1 MKRISVFFILLSCLM
16 LSSCGRDEN
25 IIAKVNNK
33 PVMKGDYEAEC
44 AFYKK
49 INSKK
54 FGEDLLSKVQDDG
67 RTLEQQL
74 NEVVLKKMICEKFIE
89 EDMIRRNYEIKDEDL
104 SSKGYWKKFGDEKK
118 ISEFLKANQISEEFF
133 NASLKRAMYAERH
146 RELIV
151 GEMHITDDDVKK
163 YYEADKPKFEKV
175 NCSYILLKTEEEAK
189 DVKTKIE
196 AGLAFEDLALA
207 SSIDAETA
215 AKGGELGWISR
226 GEYPKEFE
234 DSAFNLEVGA
244 ISDPIASDLGFY
256 IIKVNSRKN
265 SFNDLKEDVR
275 IGLENEKYEEYLE
288 AEMQKA
294 DIKVYLKTKES

>member
-1 MKRISVFFILLSCLM
+1 M
-16 LSSCGRDEN
+16 
-25 IIAKVNNK
+25 
-33 PVMKGDYEAEC
+33 
-44 AFYKK
+44 
-49 INSKK
+49 
-54 FGEDLLSKVQDDG
+54 
-67 RTLEQQL
+67 
-74 NEVVLKKMICEKFIE
+74 
-89 EDMIRRNYEIKDEDL
+89 
-104 SSKGYWKKFGDEKK
+104 
-118 ISEFLKANQISEEFF
+118 
-133 NASLKRAMYAERH
+133 
-146 RELIV
+146 
-151 GEMHITDDDVKK
+151 
-163 YYEADKPKFEKV
+163 